1 MRFARVTYLNAMY
14 RFFIPS
20 LEAKL
25 RLLAADVS
33 ILVGTMVATI
43 LIRHYMFSSLEAG
56 ADVVT
61 GFLVG
66 FTAVVSFNSIVYFGS
81 LAEPEPESES

>member
-1 MRFARVTYLNAMY
+1 MSYLHTMY
-14 RFFIPS
+14 RFFVPG

-25 RLLAADVS
+25 RLVAANVS
-33 ILVGTMVATI
+33 ILFGTMFATI

-56 ADVVT
+56 ADAVT

-66 FTAVVSFNSIVYFGS
+66 FTILVGFNSIVYFGS
-81 LAEPEPESES
+81 LAEPEPEAD

>member
-1 MRFARVTYLNAMY
+1 MRFARVSYLNAMY
-14 RFFIPS
+14 RFFIPG

-25 RLLAADVS
+25 RLLATDVS
-33 ILVGTMVATI
+33 ILVGTMLATI

>member
-1 MRFARVTYLNAMY
+1 MRFARVSYLNAMY

-25 RLLAADVS
+25 RLLAANLA
-33 ILVGTMVATI
+33 ILIGTMVATI

-56 ADVVT
+56 ADTVT

-66 FTAVVSFNSIVYFGS
+66 FTLVVSFNSIVYFGS
-81 LAEPEPESES
+81 LAEPEAEA

>member
-1 MRFARVTYLNAMY
+1 MSYLNAMY

-33 ILVGTMVATI
+33 LLVGTMLVTI
-43 LIRHYMFSSLEAG
+43 LIRQYMFSSLEAG

-61 GFLVG
+61 GFLIG
-66 FTAVVSFNSIVYFGS
+66 FTVVVSFNSIVYFGS
-81 LAEPEPESES
+81 LAEPKPESES

>member
-1 MRFARVTYLNAMY
+1 MRFARVTYLYAMY

-33 ILVGTMVATI
+33 ILIGTMLATI

-66 FTAVVSFNSIVYFGS
+66 FTVVVSFNSIVYFGS
-81 LAEPEPESES
+81 LAAPEPESES

>member
-1 MRFARVTYLNAMY
+1 MNLLYAMY
-14 RFFIPS
+14 CFFVPG

-25 RLLAADVS
+25 RLLVADLS
-33 ILVGTMVATI
+33 ILICTMVATI
-43 LIRHYMFSSLEAG
+43 VIRQYSFSSLEVG

-66 FTAVVSFNSIVYFGS
+66 FTAVVAFNSIVYVGS
-81 LAEPEPESES
+81 LAAPEAES

>member
-1 MRFARVTYLNAMY
+1 MSYLNAMY

-25 RLLAADVS
+25 RLLAANVS

-56 ADVVT
+56 ADTVT

-66 FTAVVSFNSIVYFGS
+66 FTAVVGFNSIVYFGS
-81 LAEPEPESES
+81 LAEPEPGSE

>member
-1 MRFARVTYLNAMY
+1 MRFARVSYLNAMY

-25 RLLAADVS
+25 RLLAANLA
-33 ILVGTMVATI
+33 ILIGTMVATI

-56 ADVVT
+56 ADTVT

-66 FTAVVSFNSIVYFGS
+66 FTLVVSFNSIVYFGS
-81 LAEPEPESES
+81 LAEPEPEAEA

>member
-1 MRFARVTYLNAMY
+1 MNYLHAMY

-33 ILVGTMVATI
+33 ILVGTMLATI
-43 LIRHYMFSSLEAG
+43 LIRQYMFSSLEAG

-61 GFLVG
+61 GFLIG
-66 FTAVVSFNSIVYFGS
+66 FTIVVSFNAIVYFGS
-81 LAEPEPESES
+81 LAEPESES